1 MTEDF
6 RKMTVISE
14 PEPNTRSVFEPTFKG
29 PARKGSGPLS
39 YKCGKCG
46 ATLLRHAEYK
56 QVMNM
61 VVKCGGCGSF
71 NEIPVAHHAN

>member
-29 PARKGSGPLS
+29 RLIKGSGPLS

-46 ATLLRHAEYK
+46 ATLLRHVEYK

-71 NEIPVAHHAN
+71 NEIPVAHHA